1 VYLYSVNNFI
11 ENKSNIFVIEVTYMQ
26 NGALNL
32 KYIESLKAVP
42 LASMKKSVCSIDSW
56 LSYYY
61 LLYRSAFCSCRL
73 MEAYKIVNGKL
84 DLQRTLQASGKRYF
98 DSL

>member
-1 VYLYSVNNFI
+1 LYSVNNFI
-11 ENKSNIFVIEVTYMQ
+11 EKKSNIFIVGVTYMQ

-56 LSYYY
+56 LLYYY
-61 LLYRSAFCSCRL
+61 LLYRFAFCSCRL
-73 MEAYKIVNGKL
+73 MEAYEIGVNGKL
-84 DLQRTLQASGKRYF
+84 DLQRTLHGSSKRHF
-98 DSL
+98 DLL